1 MVMRIQDRVQV
12 ADLFGKQLFSQI
24 WRRID
29 QDICGCAMS
38 VERLNERRAS
48 QAAIFWFRWIARAPI
63 ATDAWNAAG

>member
-1 MVMRIQDRVQV
+1 V

-38 VERLNERRAS
+38 VERLNQRRAS
-48 QAAIFWFRWIARAPI
+48 QAAIFWFRWIARPPI